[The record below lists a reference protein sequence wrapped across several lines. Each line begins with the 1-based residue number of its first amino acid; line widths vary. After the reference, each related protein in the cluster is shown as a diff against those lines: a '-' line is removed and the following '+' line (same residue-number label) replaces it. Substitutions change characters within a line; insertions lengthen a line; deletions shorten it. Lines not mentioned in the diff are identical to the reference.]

1 MMDTR
6 AILLQW
12 FINSLLP
19 MVLLKIKIKVHK
31 RIIKKFEKQKLYSS
45 FANNIWG
52 LDLVNIQ
59 LISKFNRGI
68 RFLLCV
74 FNIFSKHGWVNK
86 KGITIT
92 NDFQK
97 TLDESNRKPN
107 EIWVDKDSDFYNRSK
122 KSYG

>member
-1 MMDTR
+1 M
-6 AILLQW
+6 Q
-12 FINSLLP
+12 
-19 MVLLKIKIKVHK
+19 
-31 RIIKKFEKQKLYSS
+31 IIF
-45 FANNIWG
+45 WG

-74 FNIFSKHGWVNK
+74 FNIFSKHGWVSK
-86 KGITIT
+86 KGIAIT